1 MNPDKKK
8 QVQDFADR
16 INQAPENEVIE
27 GKLSTSERVL
37 MRVTDGIYR
46 QPSSALRELISNAY
60 DADATTVE
68 IQTDP
73 PRFDRIIVRDNGNGL
88 TSEALSYLIHNIG
101 GSSKR
106 TSSGAGL
113 GVCAQL
119 DKMRSPNGRKLIG
132 KIGIGLFSVSQ
143 LTKEF
148 QIITKTKGAD
158 HRTIADVNLQT
169 YSEDT
174 TTGPP
179 EQEYTTGT
187 VKIWKVPATDL
198 DSHGTEV
205 ILRNLLPKTKDDLTS
220 KEMWLRLDPTTTE
233 GMEDIVSVPFKPP
246 AFHVGCIHDSIP
258 NEISRDPKL
267 PWDTSDKPEERF
279 PKLVQA
285 MYDLRGQV
293 DSNPSIYLHM
303 DYYLRMLW
311 ILSLSAPVDYVNG
324 HPFDIQKEEG
334 LRIFSLG
341 NNKKD
346 QATELNLEAKVTIRN
361 QLGLISP
368 ERGDAPTFRVIIDG
382 VQLFRPIIFRK
393 LPKTLESVP
402 YSLLFVG
409 QTSPDL
415 SAYPIEVRGGDLEF
429 EAYLFWNHI
438 VVPREHAGILIR
450 INDSNGVLFD
460 KTFMDYPVSEQRRKD
475 QVTAEIFVTKGLD
488 AALNIDRESFNFS
501 HPHYQYVRHW
511 VHNAFR
517 QLANQHKKIAKDI
530 RDNASTSNAQQELEA
545 LEQKT
550 EKTLR
555 ALIPDEDTPLPV
567 VEFTDDQKMQGER
580 RKAGILSFQKATVFE
595 AVPEAQR
602 QSQAIKREEAKF
614 EAKIKSL
621 AQILDAYGVFENM
634 PYEKQQ
640 QLLRDIVAIFYH

>member
-1 MNPDKKK
+1 MNPDKQK
-8 QVQDFADR
+8 QVREFADK
-16 INQAPENEVIE
+16 INKAPENEVIE

-106 TSSGAGL
+106 TSSGAEL

-169 YSEDT
+169 YSEDAT
-174 TTGPP
+174 TEPD
-179 EQEYTTGT
+179 QEFTTGT

-220 KEMWLRLDPTTTE
+220 KEMWLRSDPKTTE

-246 AFHVGCIHDSIP
+246 AFHVGCIHDTIS
-258 NEISRDPKL
+258 NEIDKEPKL

-279 PKLVQA
+279 QKLVQA
-285 MYDLRGQV
+285 MYDLRGQETR
-293 DSNPSIYLHM
+293 NPSIYDHM

-311 ILSLSAPVDYVNG
+311 ILSLSAPVDYVDG

-334 LRIFSLG
+334 LRIFGLG
-341 NNKKD
+341 NNRKD
-346 QATELNLEAKVTIRN
+346 QSTELNLEAKMTIRN

-368 ERGDAPTFRVIIDG
+368 ERGNATDFRVIIDG

-393 LPKTLESVP
+393 LPKTLERVP

-409 QTSPDL
+409 KASPDL

-429 EAYLFWNHI
+429 EAYFFWNHV
-438 VVPREHAGILIR
+438 VVPKEHAGILIR

-501 HPHYQYVRHW
+501 HPHYQYLRHW

-517 QLANQHKKIAKDI
+517 QLANQHKKIGKDI
-530 RDNASTSNAQQELEA
+530 RENTSTNNAQQELEA
-545 LEQKT
+545 LEQNT
-550 EKTLR
+550 EKSVR

-567 VEFTDDQKMQGER
+567 VEFTDDQKMQSER
-580 RKAGILSFQKATVFE
+580 RKAGILSFQKATVFD

-602 QSQAIKREEAKF
+602 RSQSTKQEKAKF

-621 AQILDAYGVFENM
+621 AQILDAYGVFESM

-640 QLLRDIVAIFYH
+640 NLLRDIVAIFYH